1 MKRYVF
7 IILLPIIL
15 LAQQFTWGQLYEK
28 GIMARNRREWFKAK
42 YLFENAIKLNPQE
55 AGKIKI
61 TENHI
66 IDYYPH
72 RELGIVYYYLKRN
85 NDALKELKIS
95 LKQNP
100 SDRAKKYIQ
109 FLEGRRSYPSSTP
122 YSYKTPQYQHYQQPQ
137 KTEEG
142 KAVEEVGERMKI
154 AVLPFE
160 TKGNFQGIDVG
171 NIILD
176 KMITSFVNQGRF
188 KVMEREELEKI
199 LKEQQLG
206 MSGIIDASTAARVG
220 KSAGLDA
227 ILIGSLTRAGSNIS
241 VDARLID
248 TETAGII
255 TSKDAYTYKMD
266 AQSVKTLSEN
276 IAKQISGDIPLLKG
290 FVVQV
295 EDSLVYIDIGTN
307 KGIKKGMKCDVY
319 REGEEIKNP
328 VTGEVLGTKIDILGE
343 VIVKEVQPKMSIC
356 VIVRNGEKTPTS
368 GDKVITK

>member
-1 MKRYVF
+1 MKKIPFF
-7 IILLPIIL
+7 ILIPLFLVS
-15 LAQQFTWGQLYEK
+15 QQLTWWQLYEK

-42 YLFENAIKLNPQE
+42 YLFEQAMKLNPQE
-55 AGKIKI
+55 AGRIKI
-61 TENHI
+61 SDRHI
-66 IDYYPH
+66 LDYYPH

-85 NDALKELKIS
+85 KQAIKQMKIS
-95 LKQNP
+95 ITQNP
-100 SDRAKKYIQ
+100 TDRAKKYLQ
-109 FLEGRRSYPSSTP
+109 FLEGKSSIPS
-122 YSYKTPQYQHYQQPQ
+122 SYKTPQYHYYQPQ
-137 KTEEG
+137 KTEKNE
-142 KAVEEVGERMKI
+142 AVQEVGERMKI
-154 AVLPFE
+154 AVLPFQ
-160 TKGNFQGIDVG
+160 TKGNFQNFDVG

-188 KVMEREELEKI
+188 KVMEREELENI
-199 LKEQQLG
+199 LKEQQLE
-206 MSGIIDASTAARVG
+206 MSGVIDASTAAKVG
-220 KSAGLDA
+220 KGAGLDA
-227 ILIGSLTRAGSNIS
+227 ILIGSVIQTGSNIS

-266 AQSVKTLSEN
+266 AQSVKTLVEN
-276 IAKQISGDIPLLKG
+276 IAKQISDNIPLLKG

-328 VTGEVLGTKIDILGE
+328 ISGEVLGTKIDMICKI
-343 VIVKEVQPKMSIC
+343 IVKEVQPKMSIC
-356 VIVRNGEKTPTS
+356 VITKGGEKSPKV